1 MKTLIALVMCVVLTG
16 CSGTPSLSD
25 SAKLLE
31 YEKCLSAEEQQ
42 FILAA
47 QRASDVNLDKFF
59 KEQKLEGPLVENF
72 IEACEKFH
80 PK

>member
-1 MKTLIALVMCVVLTG
+1 MPTIFLACLALTG
-16 CSGTPSLSD
+16 CGAPGTAISD
-25 SAKLLE
+25 VALLE

-47 QRASDVNLDKFF
+47 QRASDVSLDNFF

-72 IEACEKFH
+72 IEACEKFR